1 MYDDICIKIYD
12 SEEYRSIGKE
22 YEIHSEL
29 YSKQKK
35 RLKADA
41 EDLESLLYGGL
52 TQKILETSPITIE
65 QSNQWAKE
73 QMIDKSALA
82 TLKKQGY
89 LETEIRKDMAELFRL
104 SGGRF
109 GKCYLQPRFKGQS
122 RACAETNQKIIHI
135 GAEFT
140 KRTLWHEMGHLFE
153 SDAKYTHVSQS
164 FLDGR
169 VDKAKGLLHLSELT
183 GNKNYRKDEV
193 AFTDHLFDA
202 YVGKY
207 YGPNTSTEVMSMG
220 VQQFSSP
227 ELMSELHKSD
237 PEMFH
242 VIIGILATPPSDSE
256 KEKFTGDLKLAKAIT
271 DASKPIDAFYKM
283 LDKKIKQNP
292 DFYEPFATFQSVSG
306 HRKTGNSDG
315 YYIISNGFDSY
326 GHYIFQFSAKSKQI
340 VLQIAY
346 LYLVLEQSTQG
357 DGATRDFKDWGQFNV
372 INKDSI
378 PATIANVP
386 SWVTDGLPD
395 IKAA

>member
-1 MYDDICIKIYD
+1 
-12 SEEYRSIGKE
+12 
-22 YEIHSEL
+22 
-29 YSKQKK
+29 
-35 RLKADA
+35 
-41 EDLESLLYGGL
+41 
-52 TQKILETSPITIE
+52 
-65 QSNQWAKE
+65 
-73 QMIDKSALA
+73 
-82 TLKKQGY
+82 
-89 LETEIRKDMAELFRL
+89 
-104 SGGRF
+104 
-109 GKCYLQPRFKGQS
+109 
-122 RACAETNQKIIHI
+122 
-135 GAEFT
+135 
-140 KRTLWHEMGHLFE
+140 
-153 SDAKYTHVSQS
+153 
-164 FLDGR
+164 
-169 VDKAKGLLHLSELT
+169 LT

-207 YGPNTSTEVMSMG
+207 YGPDTSTEVMSMG

-227 ELMSELHKSD
+227 ELMSELYKSD

-256 KEKFTGDLKLAKAIT
+256 KEKFIGDLKLAKAIT
-271 DASKPIDAFYKM
+271 DASKPIDVFYKM

-292 DFYEPFATFQSVSG
+292 DFYKPFARFESVSG
-306 HRKTGNSDG
+306 HKKTSNSNG

-346 LYLVLEQSTQG
+346 LYLALEQSTQG

-378 PATIANVP
+378 PAAIANVP